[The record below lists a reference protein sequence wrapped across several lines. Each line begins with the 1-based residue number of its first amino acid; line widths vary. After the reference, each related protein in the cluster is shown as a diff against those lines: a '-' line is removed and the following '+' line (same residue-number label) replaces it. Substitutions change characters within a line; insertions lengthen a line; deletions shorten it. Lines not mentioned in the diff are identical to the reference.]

1 MRIVLPRSLPLL
13 VSLMLAVACGTTES
27 ARKPARATTPTR
39 ASVVTTPAARGL
51 YAADEALRDVLSGRW
66 EYVGTGRWLGI
77 NRMHACMYRNERVLL
92 VDVYCTITDSPAFR
106 LDVFSPTRGRVRIYA
121 ETNGPVSAKSRRDYF
136 TFTAE
141 SEPPPGADKHL
152 PPVRLAMSFD
162 ELRAYDEQRYNAF
175 LPACYGGKEH
185 QQERQGCLGPL
196 AMRSP
201 EWSAQNRG
209 FLTYANDDWYRVL
222 RELRALA
229 PRYGREP
236 E

>member
-1 MRIVLPRSLPLL
+1 MRIALSPSLLL
-13 VSLMLAVACGTTES
+13 SLILVVACGTTES
-27 ARKPARATTPTR
+27 ATKPSPTTTPTR
-39 ASVVTTPAARGL
+39 APTSSAPIVSGL
-51 YAADEALRDVLSGRW
+51 YAPDEALRDVLSGRW

-77 NRMHACMYRNERVLL
+77 NRMHACVYRNERVLL
-92 VDVYCTITDSPAFR
+92 VDVYCTTTDNPAFR

-141 SEPPPGADKHL
+141 SEPPATVDKNV
-152 PPVRLAMSFD
+152 PAVRLAMSFD

-175 LPACYGGKEH
+175 LPACYGGEENTR
-185 QQERQGCLGPL
+185 QRQGCLGPL
-196 AMRSP
+196 ATRST
-201 EWSAQNRG
+201 EWSAQNRA
-209 FLTYANDDWYRVL
+209 FLTHASDDWYRVL

>member
-1 MRIVLPRSLPLL
+1 MRIVLHP
-13 VSLMLAVACGTTES
+13 SLMLSLVFVVACGTTES
-27 ARKPARATTPTR
+27 AQRPSPTTSSARAPTPSAPT
-39 ASVVTTPAARGL
+39 VHGL
-51 YAADEALRDVLSGRW
+51 YAPEEALRDVLSGRW

-77 NRMHACMYRNERVLL
+77 NRMHACVYRNERVLL
-92 VDVYCTITDSPAFR
+92 VDVYCTTTDSPAFR

-121 ETNGPVSAKSRRDYF
+121 ETSGPVSAKSRREYF

-141 SEPPPGADKHL
+141 SEPPATADKNL
-152 PPVRLAMSFD
+152 PPVRLGMSFD

-175 LPACYGGKEH
+175 LPACYGGE
-185 QQERQGCLGPL
+185 ENSRQRHGCLGPL
-196 AMRSP
+196 ATRSN
-201 EWSAQNRG
+201 EWSAQNRA
-209 FLTYANDDWYRVL
+209 FLTHASDDWYRVL